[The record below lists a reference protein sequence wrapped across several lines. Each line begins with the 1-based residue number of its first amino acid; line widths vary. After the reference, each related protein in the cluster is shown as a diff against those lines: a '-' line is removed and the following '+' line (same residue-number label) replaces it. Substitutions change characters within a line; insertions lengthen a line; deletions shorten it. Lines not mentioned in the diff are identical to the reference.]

1 MAREKVAD
9 KETAIIEAAIS
20 VFAERGFWNTPTS
33 LISKTAGVADGTLFT
48 YFATKDDLIHAVYL
62 TIKRELADVLMAGFE
77 AYDSFESKMRHIWNG
92 YIEWGVSHPERFKV
106 MQQIHT
112 NDVISADVA
121 AEGLEPFAAIEQ
133 IAQESIASGLIH
145 DYPVAYLA
153 ALMDSQTAMTV
164 QFIGQHREQMRYY
177 MDIGF
182 EILWNGVI
190 R

>member
-9 KETAIIEAAIS
+9 KEKAIVEAAIS

-33 LISKTAGVADGTLFT
+33 MISKTAGVADGTLFT

-62 TIKRELADVLMAGFE
+62 TIKRELAEMLMAGFE
-77 AYDSFESKMRHIWNG
+77 TYDSFEGKMRHIWNG
-92 YIEWGVSHPERFKV
+92 YIEWGVTHPERFKV

-112 NDVISADVA
+112 NYNVSPDVA
-121 AEGLEPFAAIEQ
+121 AEGLEPFAAIQQ
-133 IAQESIASGLIH
+133 IAQTSIASGLIH

-164 QFIGQHREQMRYY
+164 QFISANREQMRYY
-177 MDIGF
+177 MDMGF
-182 EILWNGVI
+182 EILWNGVTK
-190 R
+190 

>member
-9 KETAIIEAAIS
+9 KEKAIVEAAIS

-33 LISKTAGVADGTLFT
+33 MISKTAGVADGTLFT

-62 TIKRELADVLMAGFE
+62 TIKRELAELLIAGFE
-77 AYDSFESKMRHIWNG
+77 TYDSFEGKMRHIWDG
-92 YIEWGVSHPERFKV
+92 YIEWGVAHPERFKV

-112 NDVISADVA
+112 NYPVSPEVA
-121 AEGLEPFAAIEQ
+121 AEGLEPFAAIQQ
-133 IAQESIASGLIH
+133 IAQESIASGLIR

-164 QFIGQHREQMRYY
+164 QFISSNHDQMRYY